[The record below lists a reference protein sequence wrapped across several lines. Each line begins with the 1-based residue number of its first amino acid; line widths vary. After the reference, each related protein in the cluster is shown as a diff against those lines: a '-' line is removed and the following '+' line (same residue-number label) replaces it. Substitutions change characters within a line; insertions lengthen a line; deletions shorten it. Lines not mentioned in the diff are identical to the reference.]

1 MHVRRKNSLEMPN
14 LSKQTLLCDL
24 TPVKRKLVDKH
35 ESCDLLHRQKRK
47 VGKLQRGSPGTQT
60 PRRSP
65 RLTHLKNTSDRTN
78 NILKEKSEVESS
90 SAPEN
95 QVKDKADT
103 SCLLLEKQD
112 SVFEGIHEEVIGK
125 S

>member
-1 MHVRRKNSLEMPN
+1 MHERRKNSLEMTN
-14 LSKQTLLCDL
+14 LSKQSLLCDL
-24 TPVKRKLVDKH
+24 TSVKRKLVDKH
-35 ESCDLLHRQKRK
+35 ESCDLPHQQKRK

-78 NILKEKSEVESS
+78 NILKEKSKVEPS

-103 SCLLLEKQD
+103 YVYFLRNRIASSKEFMRK
-112 SVFEGIHEEVIGK
+112 
-125 S
+125 